1 MVPTEDNSHC
11 RIIVDAMGGD
21 YAPQNAVI
29 GAVHASM
36 SDPSIELFLAGQKQ
50 AIINV
55 LISNNLKF
63 DYDKIIDADDVI
75 SMSES
80 PTTAIKSKPNSSI
93 VLGTKLVREKKA
105 DAFVSAGNT
114 GAVVAAATFN
124 IGRLKGVER
133 PTIGTFIPNATGVTT
148 VFDVGAFVDS
158 KPAHLL
164 GYGIMSS
171 IYVKEIYGIPEPTV
185 ALLSVGEEDEK
196 GNKVTKEAFELLKR
210 SRLNFKG
217 NVEGRDIL
225 AGKVNIVLCDGFIGN
240 ILLKF
245 GESVP
250 KLLKHLLLSYSKK
263 NIINKL
269 KVGMF
274 KNILKEALQ
283 PLDYQGYGG
292 VPLLGVNGVCIIG
305 HGSSSVTAIKNMVL
319 RAKEMYDKQLTYKI
333 EESLTNYADSRD

>member
-21 YAPQNAVI
+21 HAPQNAVI
-29 GAVHASM
+29 GAVQAALVDS
-36 SDPSIELFLAGQKQ
+36 SIELILAGQKK
-50 AIINV
+50 AIIQV
-55 LISNNLKF
+55 LQDNNLKF
-63 DYDKIIDADDVI
+63 DYNKIIDADQVI

-80 PTTAIKSKPNSSI
+80 PTIAIKSKPNSSI
-93 VLGTKLVREKKA
+93 VIGTRLVHEGKA

-133 PTIGTFIPNATGVTT
+133 PTIGTYIPNSSGITT
-148 VFDVGAFVDS
+148 IFDVGAFVDS

-196 GNKVTKEAFELLKR
+196 GNKLTKEAFELLKR
-210 SRLNFKG
+210 SKLNFKG

-225 AGKVNIVLCDGFIGN
+225 AGKVNIVLCDGFVGN

-250 KLLKHLLLSYSKK
+250 KLLKHFLVSYSRKSFISK
-263 NIINKL
+263 I
-269 KVGMF
+269 KVGLF
-274 KNILKEALQ
+274 KNVLKEALL
-283 PLDYQGYGG
+283 PLDYQAYGG
-292 VPLLGVNGVCIIG
+292 VPLLGVNGICIIG

-319 RAKEMYDKQLTYKI
+319 RAKEMFDKQLTQKI
-333 EESLTNYADSRD
+333 EESLKSYAD

>member
-21 YAPQNAVI
+21 FAPQNAVI
-29 GAVHASM
+29 GAIQAAM
-36 SDPSIELFLAGQKQ
+36 ADPSIDLFLAGQKK
-50 AIINV
+50 AITDVIE
-55 LISNNLKF
+55 SNNLRF
-63 DYDKIIDADDVI
+63 DYSKIIDAEDII

-80 PTTAIKSKPNSSI
+80 PTTAIKSKPRSSI
-93 VLGTKLVREKKA
+93 VMGTKLVRENKA

-133 PTIGTFIPNATGVTT
+133 PTIGTFIPNSTGITT

-158 KPAHLL
+158 KAVHIL

-171 IYVKEIYGIPEPTV
+171 IYVKEIYNIHEPTV
-185 ALLSVGEEDEK
+185 GLLSVGEEDEK
-196 GNKVTKEAFELLKR
+196 GNKTTKEAFELLKK
-210 SRLNFKG
+210 SKLNFKG

-225 AGKVNIVLCDGFIGN
+225 GGKVNIVLCDGFVGN

-250 KLLKHLLLSYSKK
+250 KLLKHFLISYSRKSLISK
-263 NIINKL
+263 I
-269 KVGMF
+269 KVGLF
-274 KNILKEALQ
+274 KNILKEALL
-283 PLDYQGYGG
+283 PLDYQSYGG

-305 HGSSSVTAIKNMVL
+305 HGSSSVIAIKNMVI
-319 RAKEMYDKQLTYKI
+319 RAKEMYDKKLTHKI
-333 EESLTNYADSRD
+333 EESLKYYAD